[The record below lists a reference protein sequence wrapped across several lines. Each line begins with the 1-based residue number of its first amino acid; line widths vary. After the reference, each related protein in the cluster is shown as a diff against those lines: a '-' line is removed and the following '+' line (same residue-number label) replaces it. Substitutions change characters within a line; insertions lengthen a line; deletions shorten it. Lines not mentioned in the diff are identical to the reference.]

1 MVRYDLLPHIIFSIT
16 FQKYSRQIVY
26 TLCIHTYW
34 LVLNFKS
41 LKKSVTNQ
49 DPSGPAN
56 ANGLKAEKWKTH
68 SRVCRCYQLVTHNEL
83 VGTVVKL
90 SWAIICKVGNFSA
103 LLQRAFLFTSLF
115 PAIAIVMVP
124 IKMFWQWYCQT
135 GIRAPEIAT
144 HFLIL
149 PHFYSWAADFA
160 FRVHSGKPKSHY
172 FYEIFMQ
179 GLEIGHFC
187 CDGQPLRRH
196 YLNPSIWFY
205 NPHANLFDLW

>member
-26 TLCIHTYW
+26 TYW

-41 LKKSVTNQ
+41 PEKPVTTQ
-49 DPSGPAN
+49 DQSGPAN
-56 ANGLKAEKWKTH
+56 ANGLKAEKYKTH
-68 SRVCRCYQLVTHNEL
+68 SRVCQCYQL

-124 IKMFWQWYCQT
+124 IKMFRQWYCQT

>member
-1 MVRYDLLPHIIFSIT
+1 MI
-16 FQKYSRQIVY
+16 
-26 TLCIHTYW
+26 
-34 LVLNFKS
+34 KS
-41 LKKSVTNQ
+41 
-49 DPSGPAN
+49 
-56 ANGLKAEKWKTH
+56 
-68 SRVCRCYQLVTHNEL
+68 
-83 VGTVVKL
+83 

-103 LLQRAFLFTSLF
+103 LLQRGFLFTSLF

-149 PHFYSWAADFA
+149 LHFYSWAADFA
-160 FRVHSGKPKSHY
+160 FRVHSGKPQSHY
-172 FYEIFMQ
+172 FYEILMQ

-187 CDGQPLRRH
+187 CDGQPRRRH

-205 NPHANLFDLW
+205 ASLANLSDLEKKIIERNFKKKNIVKRMPGIFYTTIFWRFYVVTE